1 MKIKYN
7 RTSTTVQ
14 GGERFL
20 EDTDT
25 YDLILF
31 DQMSGTIPFND
42 RPESSKLIQLVEE
55 GVVETVVFEEISRI
69 GRTTV
74 DTLNVLSFL
83 EIRGVNVIIR
93 NMGIQSKLVDGKKNP
108 IWNIISTILS
118 SMSQM
123 EIENIKLRT
132 SQGREIAKLKNNVIF
147 GRPIGS
153 NENEKTFLSKEKTKS
168 IVKHLEK
175 GRSVR
180 EVSKIVGVSTKTV
193 VKTNKILKRQKN
205 YLKPV

>member
-7 RTSTTVQ
+7 RTSTTIQ

-20 EDTDT
+20 EDTDS

-55 GVVETVVFEEISRI
+55 GVVESVVFEEISRI
-69 GRTTV
+69 GRNTV

-123 EIENIKLRT
+123 ELENIRLRT
-132 SQGREIAKLKNNVIF
+132 SQGREIARLKKNVIF
-147 GRPIGS
+147 GRPIGT

-168 IVKHLEK
+168 IVKYLEK

-180 EVSKIVGVSTKTV
+180 EVSKIVGASTKTV
-193 VKTNKILKRQKN
+193 VKTNKILKKQKN
-205 YLKPV
+205 NLKPV